1 MNTSIEID
9 RDDSTMSSLSLS
21 LLVDFHVRWNSICHC
36 CYTFI
41 DISLIHLPRNNTH
54 ACVRWVFFLIPGMW
68 MSLFDDIECGTYF
81 LINRSFSCEWRL
93 KSLHRWTNRIT
104 HRYKSPKARRRKR
117 MTCKRNWDRTL
128 RRGNATNSSVKWTIS
143 RFALNVFSSKF
154 TIPIGFN
161 GNRWVLFS
169 VVFWIFFLITFH
181 LNNSHHQH
189 KFNCTIIE
197 CIQFQWNSW
206 CALLA
211 NMISFC

>member
-1 MNTSIEID
+1 MSDRNEYQHWNWSRWLNNVVTLSRYSSIFMCVEIPY
-9 RDDSTMSSLSLS
+9 
-21 LLVDFHVRWNSICHC
+21 VIVV
-36 CYTFI
+36 
-41 DISLIHLPRNNTH
+41 IHLSTFLSYICPVITH
-54 ACVRWVFFLIPGMW
+54 MRVYVGFFLIPGMW

-93 KSLHRWTNRIT
+93 KSLHRGTNRIT

-128 RRGNATNSSVKWTIS
+128 RRGNATNSCVKWTIS

-161 GNRWVLFS
+161 GNRWVFFS
-169 VVFWIFFLITFH
+169 VVFWIFLLITFH

-189 KFNCTIIE
+189 
-197 CIQFQWNSW
+197 
-206 CALLA
+206 
-211 NMISFC
+211 